1 LPLSLRHI
9 GIRADDFN
17 LVPEFLNQRPGER
30 RGGYKGS
37 KPRSKCH
44 PRDRC
49 FEPAV
54 FPRPMDAL
62 EAHRVRPYTGSMHVH
77 AHGAGGPT
85 RVLKISLAVTLGYIV
100 LLVVAGMRA
109 HSLALLSEAGHN
121 LSDFLALLLSLVAV
135 YFQTRPANSTKTYGY
150 HRAGVLAALV
160 NATSLVAVSFFIFY
174 EAFRRLQHPEHV
186 QATVMMWVAAA
197 GVVMN
202 GVIAL
207 LLYRSSRGFGGDVN
221 IRSALLHEVG
231 DTLSTAAVIAGGWA
245 ILVTRNYWIDSA
257 LSFGIAVLIL
267 WSGFGIVRE
276 TLNILLEGTPRGMKL
291 EKIESAI
298 RSVGGVNDVHD
309 LHVWS
314 IGSETHALSCHISIA
329 DIPPSVSER
338 ILRDVKDRLLH
349 DFRIDH
355 TTIQF
360 EHAICEVAHGCVIPV
375 SESEEHHHHH
385 SH

>member
-1 LPLSLRHI
+1 
-9 GIRADDFN
+9 
-17 LVPEFLNQRPGER
+17 
-30 RGGYKGS
+30 
-37 KPRSKCH
+37 
-44 PRDRC
+44 
-49 FEPAV
+49 
-54 FPRPMDAL
+54 
-62 EAHRVRPYTGSMHVH
+62 MHGH
-77 AHGAGGPT
+77 AHGAGSPK
-85 RVLKISLAVTLGYIV
+85 RVLKISLGVTLAYIV
-100 LLVVAGMRA
+100 LLVVAGIRA

-135 YFQTRPANSTKTYGY
+135 YLQSRPASSTKTYGY

-160 NATSLVAVSFFIFY
+160 NAVSLVAVSFFIFY

-186 QATVMMWVAAA
+186 QASVMMWVAAA

-207 LLYRSSRGFGGDVN
+207 LLYRSGKRSGNDVN

-245 ILVTRNYWIDSA
+245 ILITGSYWIDSA
-257 LSFGIAVLIL
+257 LSVGIGVVIL

-276 TLNILLEGTPRGMKL
+276 TLNILLEGTPRGVKL
-291 EKIESAI
+291 ESVESVI
-298 RSVGGVNDVHD
+298 RSIDGVNDVHD
-309 LHVWS
+309 LHCWS
-314 IGSETHALSCHISIA
+314 IGSETRALSCHIAIA

-338 ILRDVKDRLLH
+338 ILRDVKERLHH
-349 DFRIDH
+349 DFHIDH

-360 EHAICEVAHGCVIPV
+360 EHVECEVAHGCVIPV
-375 SESEEHHHHH
+375 GEGEEEHHHH

>member
-1 LPLSLRHI
+1 
-9 GIRADDFN
+9 
-17 LVPEFLNQRPGER
+17 
-30 RGGYKGS
+30 
-37 KPRSKCH
+37 
-44 PRDRC
+44 
-49 FEPAV
+49 
-54 FPRPMDAL
+54 
-62 EAHRVRPYTGSMHVH
+62 MHVH
-77 AHGAGGPT
+77 SHGAGGPT
-85 RVLKISLAVTLGYIV
+85 RVLKISLGVTLAYIV
-100 LLVVAGMRA
+100 LLVVAGVRA

-121 LSDFLALLLSLVAV
+121 LSDFLALALSLVAV
-135 YFQTRPANSTKTYGY
+135 YFQSRPANPSKTYGY
-150 HRAGVLAALV
+150 QRAGVLAALV
-160 NATSLVAVSFFIFY
+160 NASSLVVVSFFIFY

-202 GVIAL
+202 GMIAL
-207 LLYRSSRGFGGDVN
+207 LLYRSGGDVN

-245 ILVTRNYWIDSA
+245 ILATGNYWIDSA
-257 LSFGIAVLIL
+257 LSVGIGVLIL

-298 RSVGGVNDVHD
+298 RAVEGVNDVHD

-314 IGSETHALSCHISIA
+314 IGSESHALSCHISIA

-338 ILRDVKDRLLH
+338 ILRDVKECLHH
-349 DFRIDH
+349 DFRIVH

-360 EHAICEVAHGCVIPV
+360 EHAECEVAHGCVMPV
-375 SESEEHHHHH
+375 LESEEHHHHH
-385 SH
+385 HSH